1 MEFLQSINWVGLIL
15 AVLGIIATYFGAP
28 LAKKAQELVDAC
40 KYGKYAQML
49 YDTVDKIVKALYT
62 TTVDELKKNSKSGK
76 LSDVD
81 IAGLKESVSEMV
93 KNSEKRQIKKAFSK
107 ILTSFL
113 NIFGQIALLVMCQ
126 NLCSIQVLYSAH
138 LLSRGGTGRAKLKN
152 SYSL

>member
-62 TTVDELKKNSKSGK
+62 TTVDELKKNSETGK

-93 KNSEKRQIKKAFSK
+93 KNDLADSAYKFLTEANSDFDKMVQDVVDAKIKEIKSGK
-107 ILTSFL
+107 
-113 NIFGQIALLVMCQ
+113 VD
-126 NLCSIQVLYSAH
+126 
-138 LLSRGGTGRAKLKN
+138 
-152 SYSL
+152 